1 MNVEDDETRFL
12 PLDYE
17 QILYQQNQKNMEKN
31 QTVAYFTERIEK
43 RLQKTEENQMGK
55 TFQRLST

>member
-1 MNVEDDETRFL
+1 MLKMMKIRSL

-31 QTVAYFTERIEK
+31 QTVAYLTEKIEK
-43 RLQKTEENQMGK
+43 RQQNHMGK
-55 TFQRLST
+55 TFQ